1 MEMVLVLF
9 LVALTFV
16 LFIRQRLP
24 VELVSLLVLG
34 AMLLISAVGPAMGWI
49 AAEKWISTSEALSG
63 FSNSAVVTVA
73 AMFVLSFGLEKT
85 GALGGLGRAL
95 VRLGRNQTLLLVV
108 MMVVVGV
115 VSAFVNNTAAVA
127 VFLPLVLTVCVR
139 RKLSPSRLLIPLS
152 FASQFGGVCTLIG
165 TSTNLLVSSISA
177 KAGLGAFTMFE
188 FSRLG
193 LILMAAGMLYL
204 LVAGRWLLPVRR
216 GDNLTETYDLREYVT
231 EVCVVAGSPLIGKT
245 VTETRLGEKHDI
257 IVLEILRQEKK
268 IWSPHDAQLQEGDV
282 LLVRGKIQGLIEI
295 RGREGLQ
302 IAPEFKL
309 KDETLSSEDV
319 TLVEALVAPRS
330 RLAGR
335 TLGESFFRWRY
346 DAIVLALQ
354 RQGQVLRQQLS
365 VIRLRFGDAL
375 LLLLRKNSIPRL
387 RANDDLIVLS
397 EVDAPSLRTGRALR
411 ALVIVGLVVGLA
423 ALNVMPIL
431 VSAVAGAV
439 AMILSRCLTTEQA
452 FQAIDWQV
460 IFLLAGVLPLGLA
473 LERSGAAGFLA
484 QNTLGH
490 VGRFGPV
497 VVLAVLYLLTAV
509 LTEFMSNNAAAVL
522 LAPIA
527 ISTAFALGVDPKPF
541 LMAVTFAASTSFA
554 TPVGYQTNTMVYG
567 AGGYRFGDFTKI
579 GVPLNLIFWLL
590 AIYFIPKFWSF

>member
-1 MEMVLVLF
+1 MEMILVLVL
-9 LVALTFV
+9 VAMAFV

-24 VELVSLLVLG
+24 VELVSLLVLV
-34 AMLLISAVGPAMGWI
+34 ALLLISAAGPATGWI
-49 AAEKWISTSEALSG
+49 AAEKWISISEALSG

-73 AMFVLSFGLEKT
+73 SMFVLSAGLAKT

-95 VRLGRNQTLLLVV
+95 VRLGKNQTLLLVV

-115 VSAFVNNTAAVA
+115 ASAFVNNTAAVA
-127 VFLPLVLTVCVR
+127 VFLPLVLTVCMR
-139 RKLSPSRLLIPLS
+139 RKLPPSRLLIPLS

-177 KAGLGAFTMFE
+177 KAGHGAFTMFE
-188 FSRLG
+188 FSRFG
-193 LILMAAGMLYL
+193 LILMGAGMLYL
-204 LVAGRWLLPVRR
+204 LVASRWLLPARR
-216 GDNLTETYDLREYVT
+216 GEDLTETYELREYVT

-245 VTETRLGEKHDI
+245 MAETRLGEKHDL
-257 IVLEILRQEKK
+257 IVLEILRHEKK

-282 LLVRGKIQGLIEI
+282 LLVRGKIQSLMDI
-295 RGREGLQ
+295 RGHEGLE

-309 KDETLSSEDV
+309 KDATLSSEDI
-319 TLVEALVAPRS
+319 TLVETLVAPRS

-335 TLGESFFRWRY
+335 TLADTFFRWRY

-354 RQGQVLRQQLS
+354 RHGHVLREQLS
-365 VIRLRFGDAL
+365 AVRLRFGDAL
-375 LLLLRKNSIPRL
+375 LLLLRKNGIARL

-397 EVDAPSLRTGRALR
+397 EVEAPSLRSGQALK
-411 ALVIVGLVVGLA
+411 ALLIVGLVVGLA

-431 VSAVAGAV
+431 VSAVVGAV

-460 IFLLAGVLPLGLA
+460 IFLLAGVLPLGLT

-490 VGRFGPV
+490 VGQFGPI

-527 ISTAFALGVDPKPF
+527 ISTAATLGVDPRPF